1 MKFLTAK
8 LLFLNRREHCCT
20 NLADMSM
27 RPKLNSELR
36 WRGELQSALFCR
48 ERRIGREPE
57 MTEGVAFVSGISP
70 HSPGGWESAHLAGD
84 PTLAPNQK
92 RGLGRLG
99 AKTLL
104 QHVQQIVVG

>member
-1 MKFLTAK
+1 V
-8 LLFLNRREHCCT
+8 
-20 NLADMSM
+20 
-27 RPKLNSELR
+27 NSDG
-36 WRGELQSALFCR
+36 GESALFCR

-104 QHVQQIVVG
+104 QHVQQIVVGYSLNLVRNALSTLSVLAFDDEGSGLGGDE